1 MSLHI
6 FMAADCWISS
16 LQGSPGGKAGE
27 WSGVEWSGGV
37 DGGREG
43 GRERRK
49 KLGWSDE
56 CWSGEMAGWDRG
68 TDGWRSEEEWE
79 DEWRDGRTK
88 NTRGLEGGRVGGW
101 PRVEVKHGGWRE
113 RWRNNEQAGL
123 LKRMR
128 PNSSWNGIYITGPN
142 WVQYFRGRA
151 PKGANNS
158 GGLKWCFSFS
168 PADEGDV

>member
-27 WSGVEWSGGV
+27 WSGVEWSGGESM
-37 DGGREG
+37 EG
-43 GRERRK
+43 GREDGREGRK
-49 KLGWSDE
+49 KPGWSDE
-56 CWSGEMAGWDRG
+56 CRSGEMAGRDRG
-68 TDGWRSEEEWE
+68 TDGWRSEEGMRGWVE
-79 DEWRDGRTK
+79 GRQNE
-88 NTRGLEGGRVGGW
+88 NTRGLEGGRW
-101 PRVEVKHGGWRE
+101 PRVEVRHRGWRE
-113 RWRNNEQAGL
+113 RWRNNEQAGP